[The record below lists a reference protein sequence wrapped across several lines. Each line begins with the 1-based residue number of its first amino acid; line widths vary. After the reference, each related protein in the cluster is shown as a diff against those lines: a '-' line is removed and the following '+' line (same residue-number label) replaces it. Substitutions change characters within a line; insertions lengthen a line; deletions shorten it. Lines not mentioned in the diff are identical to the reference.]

1 ETIDSQEAPTAGE
14 EMACRSGEGRTG
26 STATSAGRR
35 LPAGGRRKRPRR
47 RSDME
52 QRLSLITLGV
62 ADVRASRAFYERLG
76 WKASSVG
83 GDDVAFFQL
92 GGVVLSVYGRGHL
105 AKDAG
110 LRACASSTCSTG
122 AGTSTAP

>member
-1 ETIDSQEAPTAGE
+1 
-14 EMACRSGEGRTG
+14 
-26 STATSAGRR
+26 
-35 LPAGGRRKRPRR
+35 
-47 RSDME
+47 ME

-105 AKDAG
+105 ARGAG
-110 LRACASSTCSTG
+110 LPPEGSGFGSVALAHNVRSKGEVDDLLAEAEKAGGRVIARAEDKFW
-122 AGTSTAP
+122 